1 MRVTNKMV
9 SDTLINNIQN
19 NMQKLARTQ
28 EMISTGSRI
37 LRPSDDPSSVSHLL
51 AVKGNIEYNT
61 QYMRNIDDGLSYL
74 YSADETL
81 GSILEVATNAKTTA
95 VQGANGTLSVEETKA
110 LAYQIDQ
117 MIDHVLDLAN
127 TPIGGKYIFAGR
139 ENSQPPFIRHN
150 DEIYYRGGDITFDT
164 DVKQYDGRVTRE
176 ILAQSEHTVDAPS
189 VVININTG
197 TGDQVKG
204 VFGTTPDTSK
214 ETIIV
219 DGNPVEVRKVEG
231 GIFEVL
237 KKLRNA
243 LSGET
248 VWPPSGSATE
258 PDTAGIDAAIG
269 NLTTEMDNLIAHQVA
284 IGARERHF
292 ESVKEQLM
300 DQEVNL
306 TQVQMNIEGVDIA
319 RATIFLSQQN
329 LTYQASLSA
338 GSTTLQTSLLHF
350 LK

>member
-9 SDTLINNIQN
+9 SDTLISNIQN

-28 EMISTGSRI
+28 EMISTGSSI
-37 LRPSDDPSSVSHLL
+37 LRPSDDPSSVSHLM

-61 QYMRNIDDGLSYL
+61 QYTRNIDDGLSYL
-74 YSADETL
+74 YSTDETL
-81 GSILEVATNAKTTA
+81 GSILEVVTNAKTTA

-117 MIDHVLDLAN
+117 MIDHVVDMAN
-127 TPIGGKYIFAGR
+127 TPIGGNYIFAGR

-150 DEIYYRGGDITFDT
+150 DEIYYRGGDINFDT
-164 DVKQYDGRVTRE
+164 DVKQYDGRVARE

-189 VVININTG
+189 VVINTG
-197 TGDQVKG
+197 SGDQVKG
-204 VFGTTPDTSK
+204 VFGTTPDALK
-214 ETIIV
+214 ETITV

-231 GIFEVL
+231 GILDVL
-237 KKLRNA
+237 KQLRNA
-243 LSGET
+243 LTGET
-248 VWPPSGSATE
+248 VWPPSGTATVA
-258 PDTAGIDAAIG
+258 DTAGINTAIG
-269 NLTTEMDNLIAHQVA
+269 DLSTEMDNLIEHRVA
-284 IGARERHF
+284 IGARERHL

-319 RATIFLSQQN
+319 RASLFLSQQK
-329 LTYQASLSA
+329 LTYDASLAA
-338 GSTTLQTSLLHF
+338 GSTVLQTSLLHF

>member
-9 SDTLINNIQN
+9 TDTLISNIQN

-28 EMISTGSRI
+28 EQISTGTRI

-51 AVKGNIEYNT
+51 AVKGNIKYNQ

-74 YSADETL
+74 YSTDDTL
-81 GSILEVATNAKTTA
+81 GSILEVVTNAKTSA
-95 VQGANGTLSVEETKA
+95 IQGANGALSVEETTA

-117 MIDHVLDLAN
+117 MIDHVADLAN

-139 ENSQPPFIRHN
+139 ENDQPPFIRYN

-164 DVKQYDGRVTRE
+164 DVKQYDGRVARE

-189 VVININTG
+189 VIINTG
-197 TGDQVKG
+197 SGDQVKG
-204 VFGTTPDTSK
+204 VFGTTPDASK
-214 ETIIV
+214 ETITV
-219 DGNPVEVRKVEG
+219 DGNPVDVRKVEG
-231 GIFEVL
+231 GILDAL
-237 KKLRNA
+237 KQLRNA
-243 LSGET
+243 LTGES
-248 VWPPSGSATE
+248 VWPPTGSATV
-258 PDTAGIDAAIG
+258 PDSAGINAAIS
-269 NLTTEMDNLIAHQVA
+269 NLGSEMDNLIEHRVA

-319 RATIFLSQQN
+319 KASLFLSQQK
-329 LTYQASLSA
+329 LTYDASLAA
-338 GSTTLQTSLLHF
+338 GSTVLQTSLLHF